1 MLPKPVFEHSIN
13 IVKILAL
20 YTFSARLLISLIFFS
35 QQVLAK
41 NARFEQ
47 IWRSRKGHKDEL
59 HHKEL
64 REMCHFYDVVCVDVE
79 EKSNEV
85 QR

>member
-1 MLPKPVFEHSIN
+1 MLAKPVFEDSEN
-13 IVKILAL
+13 TCSL
-20 YTFSARLLISLIFFS
+20 YLFCWVVDLSHFFS

-47 IWRSRKGHKDEL
+47 IWRSRKGHKEEL

-64 REMCHFYDVVCVDVE
+64 REMCHFYDVVRVDGE